1 MVSQHSNLEIIHTKL
16 HRPPVP
22 SDLVVRKQLIDRLNK
37 RLNRPLSLVCA
48 PAGYGKST
56 LVSSWLE
63 TSDLPAVWLSLDEGD
78 NDLHLFLSYFLTAIQ
93 TIYPKVGHELQTVLK
108 GQELPSVPFLIGR
121 LVNEL
126 DKIDTPFV
134 LAMDDYHVIQNNAV
148 HELLKGII
156 KHPPQIMHLVLVS
169 RIDPPLP
176 LTTLRAKGYM
186 TEIRMKDLR
195 FSRRETTEFLQQM
208 LEAALEES
216 TISLFEQKSEGW
228 ITGLR
233 LAALS
238 LRHTDDIEGVVSS
251 LPEANRFILD
261 YFVEEILSQQTETVQ
276 DCLIT
281 ISVLDRFCAPLCESV
296 FNSDKPPGS
305 GGVNGYEFLQLL
317 KKANMFVISLDD
329 EGLWFR
335 YHHLFKSLLR
345 RKIKHRSTPEDI
357 GTIHTKVST
366 WFAENGYFEEAIKH
380 ALAGGGIEKAVEIVG
395 QARHHLM
402 NTEQW
407 HRLARWLKL
416 FSPESILQ
424 YPHLIL
430 LRCWLDYYHWYRLDN
445 LVKDLTQADLQLESS
460 FFRAGEVGP
469 LKAEVAALRSNLAYW
484 FLTPSD
490 GIELVEQAIRDSPD
504 GHECTQTTAIFGWG
518 PLYQMLGEAKTGER
532 ILRDHMVDGRY
543 INPSSQARV
552 LLSLCIVYW
561 PEGVTRKLQ
570 QTASRLLEISLE
582 HELLWNHSFA
592 RYFLG
597 LAHYERNELH
607 EAVAQLEIIVGKPY
621 RFPIQNVV
629 HCSFLLSLS
638 YQALGL
644 PDQAREVAESIARL
658 TFERG
663 NQMFIDLSEAFWA
676 DLDLLQGR
684 IASAEKWA
692 RDFVLPP
699 PHGLQRFFNA
709 EFTSIRVLIALG
721 TPQSL
726 KSAAGQL
733 DSMHKLTIE
742 ISHPRLLIDV
752 LGMQALIDDTLGL
765 ESKALQKLSEALTL
779 AESGGFIRP
788 FLDLG
793 RQMVALLKRFAKQNH
808 DVEFTLRILGA
819 FNEENAEVLLDAT
832 DEQIVDQQSISN
844 QSLDDPLTER
854 EMEILAIL
862 ARKNSNAEI
871 AEKLYISLE
880 TVKRH
885 LYNIYQKLGVANRR
899 QAIIKAKSLDLS

>member
-1 MVSQHSNLEIIHTKL
+1 MWVMLSSCGVKDG
-16 HRPPVP
+16 PP
-22 SDLVVRKQLIDRLNK
+22 SD
-37 RLNRPLSLVCA
+37 
-48 PAGYGKST
+48 YGRNWKDI
-56 LVSSWLE
+56 E
-63 TSDLPAVWLSLDEGD
+63 DAVPKDEPYSRYG
-78 NDLHLFLSYFLTAIQ
+78 NPGSYEVF
-93 TIYPKVGHELQTVLK
+93 GE
-108 GQELPSVPFLIGR
+108 R
-121 LVNEL
+121 
-126 DKIDTPFV
+126 
-134 LAMDDYHVIQNNAV
+134 YHVIGSNKGFTQ
-148 HELLKGII
+148 KGIASWYGSKFHGQRTSSGETYSMYAMTAAHKTLKI
-156 KHPPQIMHLVLVS
+156 PAYVEVTNTANGRKAIVKVNDRGPFHEG
-169 RIDPPLP
+169 RIIDLSYAAATKLGVAATGTAPV
-176 LTTLRAKGYM
+176 T
-186 TEIRMKDLR
+186 IRVVTPGAVVANPSNVDV
-195 FSRRETTEFLQQM
+195 
-208 LEAALEES
+208 
-216 TISLFEQKSEGW
+216 EQK
-228 ITGLR
+228 
-233 LAALS
+233 AAS
-238 LRHTDDIEGVVSS
+238 
-251 LPEANRFILD
+251 A
-261 YFVEEILSQQTETVQ
+261 
-276 DCLIT
+276 
-281 ISVLDRFCAPLCESV
+281 
-296 FNSDKPPGS
+296 
-305 GGVNGYEFLQLL
+305 
-317 KKANMFVISLDD
+317 
-329 EGLWFR
+329 
-335 YHHLFKSLLR
+335 
-345 RKIKHRSTPEDI
+345 
-357 GTIHTKVST
+357 
-366 WFAENGYFEEAIKH
+366 
-380 ALAGGGIEKAVEIVG
+380 
-395 QARHHLM
+395 
-402 NTEQW
+402 
-407 HRLARWLKL
+407 
-416 FSPESILQ
+416 
-424 YPHLIL
+424 
-430 LRCWLDYYHWYRLDN
+430 
-445 LVKDLTQADLQLESS
+445 
-460 FFRAGEVGP
+460 
-469 LKAEVAALRSNLAYW
+469 
-484 FLTPSD
+484 
-490 GIELVEQAIRDSPD
+490 
-504 GHECTQTTAIFGWG
+504 
-518 PLYQMLGEAKTGER
+518 
-532 ILRDHMVDGRY
+532 
-543 INPSSQARV
+543 INPA
-552 LLSLCIVYW
+552 
-561 PEGVTRKLQ
+561 
-570 QTASRLLEISLE
+570 RLLEISLE

-793 RQMVALLKRFAKQNH
+793 RQMAALLKRFAKQNH

>member
-22 SDLVVRKQLIDRLNK
+22 SDLVVREQLIDRLNK

-63 TSDLPAVWLSLDEGD
+63 TCDLPTVWLSLDEGD

-93 TIYPKVGHELQTVLK
+93 TIYPKVGHELQAVLK
-108 GQELPSVPFLIGR
+108 GQELPSVAFLIGR

-148 HELLKGII
+148 HEIFKGIL
-156 KHPPQIMHLVLVS
+156 KHPPQTMHLVLVS

-176 LTTLRAKGYM
+176 LTNLRAKGYM

-195 FSRRETTEFLQQM
+195 FSHGETAEFLQQM
-208 LEAALEES
+208 LEATLDES

-238 LRHTDDIEGVVSS
+238 LRHTDDIESIVSS
-251 LPEANRFILD
+251 LPDANRFILD

-281 ISVLDRFCAPLCESV
+281 ISVLDRFCAPLCESL
-296 FNSDKPPGS
+296 FNSDNLPGS
-305 GGVNGYEFLQLL
+305 GGVNGYDFLQLL

-329 EGLWFR
+329 EGRWVR
-335 YHHLFKSLLR
+335 YHHLFKNLLR
-345 RKIKHRSTPEDI
+345 RKIKHRSTPDDI

-366 WFAENGYFEEAIKH
+366 WFAENGHFEEAIKH
-380 ALAGGGIEKAVEIVG
+380 ALAGGGTEQAVEIVG
-395 QARHHLM
+395 QARHQLM

-416 FSPESILQ
+416 FSAESILQ

-430 LRCWLDYYHWYRLDN
+430 LRCWLDYYHWYHLEN
-445 LVKDLTQADLQLESS
+445 LVNDLAQADLRLESS
-460 FFRAGEVGP
+460 LFKAGEVEP
-469 LKAEVAALRSNLAYW
+469 LQAEVASLRSNLAYW

-490 GIELVEQAIRDSPD
+490 GIDWVEQAIRNSPD

-543 INPSSQARV
+543 SNLSSQARV
-552 LLSLCIVYW
+552 MLSLCLVYW
-561 PEGVTRKLQ
+561 PEGETRKLQ

-592 RYFLG
+592 RYFIG

-607 EAVAQLEIIVGKPY
+607 EAVAQLEIIVGKPF
-621 RFPIQNVV
+621 RFPIHNVV

-638 YQALGL
+638 YQALRL
-644 PDQAREVAESIARL
+644 PDQAREIAESIARL
-658 TFERG
+658 SFERG
-663 NQMFIDLSEAFWA
+663 NQMFIDLSEAFLA
-676 DLDLLQGR
+676 DLDVLQGR
-684 IASAEKWA
+684 IAPAEKWA
-692 RDFVLPP
+692 RDFVIPP

-709 EFTSIRVLIALG
+709 EFTSIRVLIASG

-726 KSAAGQL
+726 KSAADQL
-733 DSMHKLTIE
+733 DSMHKLMVE
-742 ISHPRLLIDV
+742 ISHPRLMIDV
-752 LGMQALIDDTLGL
+752 LATQALLADTLSQ
-765 ESKALQKLSEALTL
+765 ESTAFKKLNEALSM
-779 AESGGFIRP
+779 AESGCFIRP

-793 RQMVALLKRFAKQNH
+793 QQMVELLKRFAKQKN
-808 DVEFTLRILGA
+808 DVGFTQQILRG
-819 FNEENAEVLLDAT
+819 FNEDNAEVLLGVT
-832 DEQIVDQQSISN
+832 DGQIVDQQSIFN

-862 ARKNSNAEI
+862 VKKSSNSEI
-871 AEKLYISLE
+871 AEKLFISLE

-899 QAIIKAKSLDLS
+899 QAITKAKSLGLS